1 MRIRLIIAFA
11 SAFLTASCT
20 QAPPAEY
27 RTPEFEEI
35 TIDSSDPAAVAF
47 TCRMSSMSQLTEYGL
62 EYTDEIDAADAR
74 WKRVAGTKT
83 SGDSFVV
90 ILKDLA
96 PGTTYCYRMY
106 IGNGRDI
113 LKSAQNYYTTPEL

>member
-11 SAFLTASCT
+11 CAILTVGCT
-20 QAPPAEY
+20 QLPPEEY
-27 RTPEFEEI
+27 LTPEFEEI
-35 TIDSSDPAAVAF
+35 TIDSSDPAAVTF
-47 TCRMSSMSQLTEYGL
+47 TCRMSSTKQITDFGL
-62 EYTDEIDAADAR
+62 EYTDEMDAADVR
-74 WKRVAGTKT
+74 WEQVAGTKT
-83 SGDSFVV
+83 VGDSFVV

-113 LKSAQNYYTTPEL
+113 LKSAKNYYTTPEL